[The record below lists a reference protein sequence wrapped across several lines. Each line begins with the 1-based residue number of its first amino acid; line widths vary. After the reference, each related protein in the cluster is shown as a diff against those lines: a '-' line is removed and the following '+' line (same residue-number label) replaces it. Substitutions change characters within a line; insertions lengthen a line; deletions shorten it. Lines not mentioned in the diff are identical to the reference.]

1 MKKFM
6 MLSIVSLLFV
16 AFQLSAEPK
25 PANSSA
31 AVVVSVQNSSV
42 KGTVLDKLTKETL
55 AGAVITAN
63 NQKVYTDLDGNFAIS
78 NLCGG
83 KCQLKI
89 SMISYEDQII
99 DIDTNSSKN
108 IEVKLQQR

>member
-16 AFQLSAEPK
+16 AIQLSAEPK
-25 PANSSA
+25 PATSSA
-31 AVVVSVQNSSV
+31 AVVSVENNSV

-89 SMISYEDQII
+89 SMISYEYLTI
-99 DIDTNSSKN
+99 DIDTNNSKK

>member
-25 PANSSA
+25 SAANSA
-31 AVVVSVQNSSV
+31 AVVSLQNNSV

-55 AGAVITAN
+55 AGAVVTAN

-89 SMISYEDQII
+89 SMISYEDQTIN
-99 DIDTNSSKN
+99 IDTNSSKN
-108 IEVKLQQR
+108 IEIKLQQR